1 VPKESGDYKFFT
13 SADDGVRLYINDEN
27 AIDDWQPH
35 SQTMDTAARHLEAGQ
50 AYKIR
55 LEYFESVGS
64 VIVGFGVTRAEAFIG
79 RETKALAAKADAVII
94 CVGFD
99 PKTEVRVLTE
109 HSSFQADRTNL
120 SVRLVLSTST

>member
-1 VPKESGDYKFFT
+1 MAFGST
-13 SADDGVRLYINDEN
+13 SNDEN

-64 VIVGFGVTRAEAFIG
+64 AIVVFGVTRAEAFIG